1 MLSDIP
7 EANLVVAARAGD
19 SASFGECVRR
29 YAPRMVRVARQMVGP
44 DRAEDMVQEAMLDAW
59 RALGSFA
66 GRSALETWLHR
77 ITVNRCLAEL
87 RRRRPP
93 VVDVE
98 PMDLLARWEDPDF
111 SVDPETVAIRSSQAE
126 VLRTLLDTLPAGYR
140 NALILHDGQGLSA
153 SEVAELTGIPL
164 GTAKSNIRRGRMA
177 LVALLGEETQRRPG
191 AER

>member
-1 MLSDIP
+1 MLSDTP
-7 EANLVVAARAGD
+7 EADLVIAARAGD

-44 DRAEDMVQEAMLDAW
+44 DRADDMVQEAMVDAW

-87 RRRRPP
+87 RKRRPP

-126 VLRTLLDTLPAGYR
+126 VLRSLLDTLPAGYR
-140 NALILHDGQGLSA
+140 NALILHDGQGFSA
-153 SEVAELTGIPL
+153 AEVAELTGIPL

-177 LVALLGEETQRRPG
+177 LVALLGDETQMSPG
-191 AER
+191 VQR